1 ESAKKMIFF
10 QNATKQSFD
19 TLTRYNESAESAMEN
34 VRKNIAAFEEVNRQI
49 SDIASVDM
57 SDCDEKQ
64 LDYYA
69 KQLEKLEQRADELD
83 REIAR
88 ANKELSDINIK
99 QKKEYEQAG
108 KSSKSYRVYTEEF
121 NNLKKEK
128 SVEANAIMK
137 DLKDL
142 EKSAASYV
150 VASLT
155 VAVGVVLA
163 VSSLLRLVGVKK
175 ENQVMQLGKSA
186 MATFIS
192 YNTEKTSG
200 KVAVYYI
207 EYSFED
213 EGQKYIC
220 KSPSQFNW
228 YEVLTLKVVGEF
240 PIKTYK
246 GRSVLDCDIMQMHLD
261 NREAVAELNR
271 KYEQALEELSSDK

>member
-1 ESAKKMIFF
+1 MK
-10 QNATKQSFD
+10 
-19 TLTRYNESAESAMEN
+19 R
-34 VRKNIAAFEEVNRQI
+34 
-49 SDIASVDM
+49 
-57 SDCDEKQ
+57 
-64 LDYYA
+64 
-69 KQLEKLEQRADELD
+69 
-83 REIAR
+83 
-88 ANKELSDINIK
+88 LS
-99 QKKEYEQAG
+99 
-108 KSSKSYRVYTEEF
+108 
-121 NNLKKEK
+121 
-128 SVEANAIMK
+128 
-137 DLKDL
+137 LKDNVIRPCIIGSVIVVL
-142 EKSAASYV
+142 GIALLIYYRYFAPSKSAASYV

-228 YEVLTLKVVGEF
+228 YEVLTLKVGGEF
-240 PIKTYK
+240 PRQTYT